1 MTRELQ
7 EKLES
12 YQRVWAEVDLD
23 AIWENMVH
31 MKENIAEKTK
41 ILAVIKTDGYGH
53 GGVPIAKMLEQLDFM
68 FGYAAATYE
77 EAHVLR
83 EAGVKK
89 PILILGYTFP
99 YCYEE
104 LIREEIRP
112 AVLRALEVMKTRTP
126 LPLTWEP
133 EVPALVA
140 QGCGGD
146 VRKSIN
152 AVELLCE
159 AAVPKDGTLL
169 LTEADAKALSQR
181 SAMRYDRGGDAMY
194 DAASALHKSIR
205 GSDPDAALHYLA
217 RFLEAGD
224 LITPCRRLL
233 CAASEDVGLA
243 YPQAITIV
251 KSCVDTAMQLG
262 LPEPGMCFDA
272 VADLCRQLD
281 VPYTRIQVPVYD
293 IVFNERK
300 EKNPCSLCA
309 KLRRGSL
316 NTALTDLGIRKIA
329 LGHHYDDAI
338 ETLLMNLLF
347 EGRIG
352 CFQPVTYLDR
362 TGITQI
368 RPLLYCR
375 EDDIRRA
382 AQRLRLPVVHNLCPA
397 NGHSRR
403 QEVKELIAGLE
414 GRYPDIKQK
423 LFGSLQRYPL
433 YGWNL
438 HEEER

>member
-1 MTRELQ
+1 MQHILGLVRRCVEDYHMIEPGDRIAVGVSGGKDSLLTLVSLARLQ
-7 EKLES
+7 KFYPIPFTVEAITMEMGMPGMDFSGVAALCEKLE
-12 YQRVWAEVDLD
+12 
-23 AIWENMVH
+23 
-31 MKENIAEKTK
+31 
-41 ILAVIKTDGYGH
+41 
-53 GGVPIAKMLEQLDFM
+53 
-68 FGYAAATYE
+68 
-77 EAHVLR
+77 
-83 EAGVKK
+83 
-89 PILILGYTFP
+89 
-99 YCYEE
+99 
-104 LIREEIRP
+104 
-112 AVLRALEVMKTRTP
+112 
-126 LPLTWEP
+126 
-133 EVPALVA
+133 
-140 QGCGGD
+140 
-146 VRKSIN
+146 
-152 AVELLCE
+152 
-159 AAVPKDGTLL
+159 
-169 LTEADAKALSQR
+169 
-181 SAMRYDRGGDAMY
+181 
-194 DAASALHKSIR
+194 
-205 GSDPDAALHYLA
+205 
-217 RFLEAGD
+217 
-224 LITPCRRLL
+224 
-233 CAASEDVGLA
+233 
-243 YPQAITIV
+243 
-251 KSCVDTAMQLG
+251 
-262 LPEPGMCFDA
+262 
-272 VADLCRQLD
+272 
-281 VPYTRIQVPVYD
+281 VPYTRIQVPVYQ
-293 IVFNERK
+293 IIFEERK

-375 EDDIRRA
+375 EEDIRRA
-382 AQRLRLPVVHNLCPA
+382 AQRLRLPVVHNPCPA